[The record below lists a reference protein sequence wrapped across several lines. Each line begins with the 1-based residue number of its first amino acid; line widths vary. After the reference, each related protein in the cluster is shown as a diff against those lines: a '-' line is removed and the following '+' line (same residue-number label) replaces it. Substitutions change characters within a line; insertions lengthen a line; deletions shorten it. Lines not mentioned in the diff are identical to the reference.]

1 MSFSRALFWSFM
13 VSSGTRLVFGWH
25 IMQGSLDIVS
35 LLLVGTGPEKSEQLR
50 ERSYL

>member
-25 IMQGSLDIVS
+25 ILQGSLDIVS
-35 LLLVGTGPEKSEQLR
+35 FMLVGMGPEKCEQ
-50 ERSYL
+50 